1 MRAILL
7 IMLSMVASPVAA
19 KVVHSGPNSLEI
31 EHKVDL
37 TVPPDQA
44 WNAFE
49 QIGSWWSDEHTY
61 SGKAANMRLAL
72 SLGACF
78 CEIFEETGGGIEHL
92 RVVYAEPGK
101 RAVLTGSLGP
111 LLYEATSAVMDL
123 KVAPAPGGSR
133 VTMNYRASGF
143 YKGNA
148 AAMAPLV
155 DKVLGEQLERYRRFA
170 AAGSSPERGQD

>member
-1 MRAILL
+1 MRAIPL
-7 IMLSMVASPVAA
+7 IVLSMVASPAAA
-19 KVVHSGPNSLEI
+19 KVVHSGPGGFEV

-37 TVPPDQA
+37 SVTPEKA
-44 WNAFE
+44 WDAFE
-49 QIGSWWSDEHTY
+49 QVGSWWSDEHTY

-92 RVVYAEPGK
+92 RVAYAEPRK

-123 KVAPAPGGSR
+123 KVEPASGGSR

-143 YKGNA
+143 YKDGA
-148 AAMAPLV
+148 AGMAPLV
-155 DKVLGEQLERYRRFA
+155 DQVLGAQLTRYQQFA
-170 AAGSSPERGQD
+170 AGGTPKR

>member
-1 MRAILL
+1 MRAML
-7 IMLSMVASPVAA
+7 IAAALMSSAPATA
-19 KVVHSGPNSLEI
+19 KVVHSSPGGFEV

-37 TVPPDQA
+37 PIPPDEA

-49 QIGSWWSDEHTY
+49 QVGSWWSDEHTY
-61 SGKAANMRLAL
+61 SGKAANMRMAL

-92 RVVYAEPGK
+92 RVVYAAPGK

-123 KVAPAPGGSR
+123 KVEPTPSGSR

-148 AAMAPLV
+148 AGMAPLV
-155 DKVLGEQLERYRRFA
+155 DTVLGEQFERYQQFA
-170 AAGSSPERGQD
+170 ARRARER